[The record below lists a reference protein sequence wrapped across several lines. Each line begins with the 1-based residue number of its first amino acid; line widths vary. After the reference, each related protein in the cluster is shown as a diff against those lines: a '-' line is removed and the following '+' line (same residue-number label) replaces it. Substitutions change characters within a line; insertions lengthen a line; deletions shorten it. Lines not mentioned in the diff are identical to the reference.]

1 MVIIALPVLDPQN
14 TIVVK
19 TECLQNLVK
28 GAVLQKSIEVGTVLQ
43 SLLSMRNFPFNGIGT
58 FCYPNKK

>member
-14 TIVVK
+14 TIAVK

-28 GAVLQKSIEVGTVLQ
+28 DAVLEKSIEVGTVLQ
-43 SLLSMRNFPFNGIGT
+43 SLLSMLNFSL
-58 FCYPNKK
+58 